1 MPLTATCADDVI
13 DATACTDTAWDAVYK
28 TRPRALLHCRAC
40 EQPMHAKLSPLGTR
54 FFAHDRQ
61 VPHCAAA
68 GETALHRHLKAT
80 LADAIRAAGWAAAIE
95 ATPDRGDRGG
105 WRADVLA
112 VDDQSG
118 RRIAFEAQL
127 AAMTIADAQT
137 RTARYAAD
145 AIETVWLTT
154 RNAPWLWSVPGCQL
168 QDTTPAG
175 ARDAPTFAVTR
186 GLAKLTDDGWSLPP
200 PVPLPRLVA
209 GVLAATIMPFTIA
222 HVREELA
229 HGKSARW
236 LWHANAIGLVPAAH
250 VARARRL
257 ANEQAAN
264 AARANADAERH
275 RSNREALYVRQDRVL
290 PVAAADA
297 AAALHDGECVWAG
310 IPATRVLADVAV
322 DRLSAAG
329 NERTARAA
337 TIWIGRNHQALRLF
351 AVCSPVASLI
361 TPGLAASWRRRRVRV
376 YIAEPGEAARVA
388 RAIGCPPE
396 TLHLVDHQ

>member
-1 MPLTATCADDVI
+1 MPLTATYASDVI

-40 EQPMHAKLSPLGTR
+40 EQAMHAKLSSRGTR
-54 FFAHDRQ
+54 FFAHDRK

-68 GETALHRHLKAT
+68 GETPLHRHLKAA
-80 LADAIRAAGWAAAIE
+80 LADAIRAAGWTAAVE
-95 ATPDRGDRGG
+95 ATPDRGDSGG

-112 VDDQSG
+112 VDDRSG

-127 AAMTIADAQT
+127 ATMTVADAQA

-145 AIETVWLTT
+145 AIQTIWLTT
-154 RNAPWLWSVPGCQL
+154 RHAPWVWSVPGCQL
-168 QDTTPAG
+168 QDTTPAD
-175 ARDAPTFAVTR
+175 ARQPPTFAVTR
-186 GLAKLTDDGWSLPP
+186 GLAKLADDGWIFPP
-200 PVPLPRLVA
+200 PLPLPRLVA
-209 GVLAATIMPFTIA
+209 GVLAATIVPFTIDY
-222 HVREELA
+222 VREELA
-229 HGKSARW
+229 HGKTARW
-236 LWHANAIGLVPAAH
+236 LWHANATGLVPATH
-250 VARARRL
+250 GARARRL
-257 ANEQAAN
+257 ANERAAD

-297 AAALHDGECVWAG
+297 AAALHVGECVWAG
-310 IPATRVLADVAV
+310 VPATRVLADVAV

-337 TIWIGRNHQALRLF
+337 TIWIGRDRQALRLF

-361 TPGLAASWRRRRVRV
+361 TPGLAASWTRRRVRV
-376 YIAEPGEAARVA
+376 YVAERAEAVRVA